1 MYFFIDLIFL
11 SLALA
16 VLRANLHCPTSA
28 PTAVRHGSREEIKA
42 QISCFYRVILQ
53 TFGIALG
60 LSDAILGLTF
70 LAWGNSLG
78 GEYRL
83 NLLLED

>member
-1 MYFFIDLIFL
+1 M
-11 SLALA
+11 
-16 VLRANLHCPTSA
+16 
-28 PTAVRHGSREEIKA
+28 IKLKNMLT
-42 QISCFYRVILQ
+42 QEGLLKLFHLILQ
-53 TFGIALG
+53 TFGIALS

-83 NLLLED
+83 SQAVSHARSAIPLFF

>member
-1 MYFFIDLIFL
+1 M
-11 SLALA
+11 
-16 VLRANLHCPTSA
+16 
-28 PTAVRHGSREEIKA
+28 
-42 QISCFYRVILQ
+42 
-53 TFGIALG
+53 FGIALG

-83 NLLLED
+83 SQSIPLKRS